1 MAILQDH
8 SNTPGHLLNLQLVPL
23 GDDNGNGNLEG
34 AVGSP
39 SIKSQNNFAVT
50 VLLFCSLWGY
60 LPIFE
65 A

>member
-8 SNTPGHLLNLQLVPL
+8 SNNSGHLLNWLVPL

-34 AVGSP
+34 EIWNL
-39 SIKSQNNFAVT
+39 SIKSQNNFGVS
-50 VLLFCSLWGY
+50 VLLFCSLWVY